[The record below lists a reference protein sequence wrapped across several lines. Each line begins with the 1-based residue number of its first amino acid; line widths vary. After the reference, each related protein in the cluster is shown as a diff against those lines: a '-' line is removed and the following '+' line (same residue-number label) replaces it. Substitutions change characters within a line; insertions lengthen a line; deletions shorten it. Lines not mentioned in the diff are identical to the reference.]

1 MERQVYKY
9 LVRDSGLSQSSI
21 QRLFHHYLKSA
32 PQTVIKSKRNVHLII
47 DGTYFTNGLCLIL
60 YYDYDIQYVQLFRE
74 TNQEKFKEIKE
85 DLLNLKKL
93 GVDVY
98 SVTCDGHKS
107 ILKAVAKAYPNAV
120 IQRCLVH
127 IKRQIK
133 NYLSNAPQLDQARQL
148 LQLSLGITKLKTI
161 EEAHTWLAD
170 FYKWYELNKDF
181 INQKTIN
188 EESQRWWYTH
198 QKLHMACSHLINAVP
213 HMFAYLNDPAI
224 PYSSNQLEGYFTHLK
239 EKLTLHRGLR
249 FENKKNFIKWYIYFK
264 NKA

>member
-1 MERQVYKY
+1 MKKRIH
-9 LVRDSGLSQSSI
+9 GL
-21 QRLFHHYLKSA
+21 
-32 PQTVIKSKRNVHLII
+32 LI
-47 DGTYFTNGLCLIL
+47 FTNGM
-60 YYDYDIQYVQLFRE
+60 
-74 TNQEKFKEIKE
+74 
-85 DLLNLKKL
+85 
-93 GVDVY
+93 
-98 SVTCDGHKS
+98 
-107 ILKAVAKAYPNAV
+107 
-120 IQRCLVH
+120 
-127 IKRQIK
+127 
-133 NYLSNAPQLDQARQL
+133 
-148 LQLSLGITKLKTI
+148 
-161 EEAHTWLAD
+161 
-170 FYKWYELNKDF
+170 ELNKDF